1 MKHILSLLCI
11 VLIVPLSLRAQQAPA
26 YALTN
31 VIIHDPGS
39 EPYSGHIVWRN
50 GTITHIGP
58 RVQVPFDARITD
70 AGDSLHVYPGFID
83 GASVW
88 GTPEP
93 PRRLDRPAD
102 PGNSGYERAGIRTTR
117 IPAGQLNTD
126 DKIPSQMFNLGF
138 TLAAVGFQDGM
149 LPGQV
154 DVFKLGSD
162 KMTLYSSNLGQKF
175 QLVGAS
181 GAYPNTLMGIMTRFR
196 QLLEDG
202 MALQHHQRLYN
213 TNPTQYEAPER
224 DLVMEALF
232 PVINKNKPF
241 FITADSK
248 DDIQRLFKLQNEYGF
263 DMVLVSAR
271 QAHTMS
277 SEIKKRGIPVI
288 ASLNISEKPVES
300 VDSTHTQTQEEIE
313 FFHKRVEAWTAERD
327 NILSLIKAGVRVGL
341 TTGGIKSTDFRKK
354 LNHLIDSGLTENQI
368 TALLTTDTAAILNVN
383 STVGSIKQGY
393 NASFVVLDR
402 SIMDEKSKVVYVSSG
417 GHLINVN
424 GNTPSGRGQR

>member
-39 EPYSGHIVWRN
+39 DPYSGHLVWRN

-58 RVQVPFDARITD
+58 SVQIPFDARITD
-70 AGDSLHVYPGFID
+70 AGDSLHVYPGFIE

-93 PRRLDRPAD
+93 PRRLDRPTN
-102 PGNSGYERAGIRTTR
+102 PGNPGYERAGIRTTR
-117 IPAGQLNTD
+117 IPSDQLNPD

-149 LPGQV
+149 LPGQI

-162 KMTLYSSNLGQKF
+162 KLTLHSSNLGQKF
-175 QLVGAS
+175 QLVGAG

-202 MALQHHQRLYN
+202 TALQHHQRLHN
-213 TNPTQYEAPER
+213 ANPTNYEAPER
-224 DLVMEALF
+224 DLILEALF
-232 PVINKNKPF
+232 PVINKNKPL
-241 FITADSK
+241 FITADTK
-248 DDIQRLFKLQNEYGF
+248 DDIQRVLKLQNEYGF
-263 DMVLVSAR
+263 NMVLVSAR
-271 QAHTMS
+271 HAHTMS
-277 SEIKKRGIPVI
+277 SEINKRGIPVI
-288 ASLNISEKPVES
+288 ASLNISDMPVQRI
-300 VDSTHTQTQEEIE
+300 DSTQTQTQEEIE
-313 FFHKRVEAWTAERD
+313 FFQKRMEAWTAERD

-341 TTGGIKSTDFRKK
+341 TTGGMKPTDFRKK
-354 LNHLIDSGLTENQI
+354 LQYLIDSGLTENQI
-368 TALLTTDTAAILNVN
+368 TSLLTTHTAEILNVGTT
-383 STVGSIKQGY
+383 SGSIKQGY

-402 SIMDEKSKVVYVSSG
+402 SIMDEHSKVVYVSNG
-417 GHLINVN
+417 DHLINVI
-424 GNTPSGRGQR
+424 GNTQSGRGHR